1 MQILCKVDYSQEI
14 LAEGFQFFVEEES
27 LNQDSSLVHRFYYWG
42 LKYLFDKE
50 VFSDYYQSRNL
61 VGHLPDDMC
70 RSKEENSKLNACK
83 KKKKELDIKKKNKQ
97 CIKKISEILGPLTE
111 DVDFA
116 CMDVTDSDS
125 DDNTSDISTN
135 AMQ

>member
-1 MQILCKVDYSQEI
+1 MSLQRRKLKVKCLQ
-14 LAEGFQFFVEEES
+14 
-27 LNQDSSLVHRFYYWG
+27 
-42 LKYLFDKE
+42 
-50 VFSDYYQSRNL
+50 
-61 VGHLPDDMC
+61 
-70 RSKEENSKLNACK
+70 